1 MVEFA
6 DSGELDTARRNLNPN
21 VECHVAFRQQR
32 HPAAL
37 STRGLSM
44 PRLSF
49 RQLIITTLLGFSL
62 CFPSTDS
69 SVNAQ
74 EALLSGAAKVRQ
86 DIEQQRLK
94 KQETEK
100 QYTLKQGAATVAAQR
115 VQEIQKQLQEAQ
127 ARATAEA
134 TEAKSLQDQTAAID
148 KQIADMTAAMPQ
160 HEAADALVATADR
173 ITSRLTALQEAQQ
186 QLQAQLA
193 TLRKS
198 SVEWRSKATDAEQ
211 QIAAITSQRPEL
223 DKKIAETKTAA
234 DTAITAVANAQTAV
248 TAAQTTVDTVT
259 TALAQEEERLKTAT
273 ASVSTLAN
281 SVASLE
287 KSLVTLREA
296 AKLTGIDSTAAIQGL
311 EKAIADFAPLKAN
324 TDALVAQVTA
334 RRDEQGKLLVAAKA
348 EMEKKT
354 AEHKAAVAA
363 AEPLKVAA
371 AAAVE
376 ALAAANTREA
386 SMKAQKTEG
395 DAWQKALQAQ
405 LTGLEPSLQKL
416 NAELQIVNNES
427 LVARKQAEAT
437 LEPLGRF
444 VSFSRHVAPIFAE
457 RCIACHNTRSPG
469 GRLNLDSFA
478 ALSKGGEAGPALTA
492 HKSAESLLLSMIQD
506 GSMPKD
512 ADPLK
517 PDEIAIVKQWI
528 DVGAPLDAGVPVT
541 ADLFDVMPERSQPLP
556 PNEYRVAIPVTAV
569 AFNADGSQL
578 ASSGY
583 HEVLIWNTADGTLVR
598 RISNVAERIYDV
610 EFSADGTTLAV
621 AAGTPGQ
628 LGEVKL
634 FSAADGT
641 LLRTIVR
648 SRDAVFALSFSPN
661 GQQIACAGAD
671 RSIYVVNA
679 ATGEQT
685 THIEDHADWVMD
697 INWSP
702 NGQRLVSSSRDKTC
716 KVFDAATGNPV
727 ITFPGHGEP
736 VYTAAF
742 LADGTTVV
750 SGGGDKRLRVW
761 NSADAK
767 EVRAIG
773 GFGGDVF
780 RIQILPGDI
789 ILSASGDRAVHE
801 NKAADGAEIRKFSG
815 HSDWVYTLSASV
827 SKKMIASGS
836 YDGEIRL
843 WNSED
848 GKMTTSFIAIPKGQQ
863 AVAAQ

>member
-1 MVEFA
+1 M
-6 DSGELDTARRNLNPN
+6 
-21 VECHVAFRQQR
+21 
-32 HPAAL
+32 
-37 STRGLSM
+37 
-44 PRLSF
+44 
-49 RQLIITTLLGFSL
+49 
-62 CFPSTDS
+62 
-69 SVNAQ
+69 
-74 EALLSGAAKVRQ
+74 
-86 DIEQQRLK
+86 
-94 KQETEK
+94 
-100 QYTLKQGAATVAAQR
+100 
-115 VQEIQKQLQEAQ
+115 
-127 ARATAEA
+127 
-134 TEAKSLQDQTAAID
+134 
-148 KQIADMTAAMPQ
+148 
-160 HEAADALVATADR
+160 
-173 ITSRLTALQEAQQ
+173 
-186 QLQAQLA
+186 
-193 TLRKS
+193 
-198 SVEWRSKATDAEQ
+198 
-211 QIAAITSQRPEL
+211 
-223 DKKIAETKTAA
+223 
-234 DTAITAVANAQTAV
+234 
-248 TAAQTTVDTVT
+248 
-259 TALAQEEERLKTAT
+259 
-273 ASVSTLAN
+273 
-281 SVASLE
+281 
-287 KSLVTLREA
+287 
-296 AKLTGIDSTAAIQGL
+296 
-311 EKAIADFAPLKAN
+311 
-324 TDALVAQVTA
+324 A

-354 AEHKAAVAA
+354 AEHTAAVAA
-363 AEPLKVAA
+363 AAPVNTAA
-371 AAAVE
+371 TAAIE
-376 ALAAANTREA
+376 ALAAANSRDA
-386 SMKAQKTEG
+386 AMKTQKIEG
-395 DAWQKALQAQ
+395 DAWQKAVQAQ

-416 NAELQIVNNES
+416 NAELQIINSES
-427 LVARKQAEAT
+427 LIARKQAESA

-444 VSFSRHVAPIFAE
+444 ISFSRHVAPILAE

-492 HKSAESLLLSMIQD
+492 HKSAESLLLTMIQD

-517 PDEIAIVKQWI
+517 PEEIAIVKQWI

-583 HEVLIWNTADGTLVR
+583 HEVLVWSTADGTLVR

-610 EFSADGTTLAV
+610 EFSADGATLAV

-634 FSAADGT
+634 FSAADGALVRT
-641 LLRTIVR
+641 LVR
-648 SRDAVFALSFSPN
+648 SRDAVFALSFSPD

-780 RIQILPGDI
+780 RVQILPGDI

-801 NKAADGAEIRKFSG
+801 NKAADGGEIRKFAG
-815 HSDWVYTLSASV
+815 HNDWVYTLSASV
-827 SKKMIASGS
+827 GKKMIASGS

-863 AVAAQ
+863 AVAAAAAQ

>member
-1 MVEFA
+1 
-6 DSGELDTARRNLNPN
+6 
-21 VECHVAFRQQR
+21 
-32 HPAAL
+32 
-37 STRGLSM
+37 M

-49 RQLIITTLLGFSL
+49 RQLIITTLLGVSL
-62 CFPSTDS
+62 CFPSTVS

-74 EALLSGAAKVRQ
+74 EAPLTGAAKVRQ

-115 VQEIQKQLQEAQ
+115 AQEIQTQLQEAQ

-134 TEAKSLQDQTAAID
+134 TEAKSLQDQTAAIE

-160 HEAADALVATADR
+160 HEAADVLVANADKV
-173 ITSRLTALQEAQQ
+173 TSRLTTLQEVQK
-186 QLQAQLA
+186 QLQIQLA

-211 QIAAITSQRPEL
+211 QIAAIAAQRPEL

-234 DTAITAVANAQTAV
+234 DTANTTVANAQTAL

-259 TALAQEEERLKTAT
+259 TALTQEEERLKTAT
-273 ASVSTLAN
+273 ASVGTLAN

-287 KSLVTLREA
+287 KSLATLREA

-324 TDALVAQVTA
+324 TDSLVAQVTA
-334 RRDEQGKLLVAAKA
+334 RSDEQNKLMAAAKA

-363 AEPLKVAA
+363 AEPLNTAA
-371 AAAVE
+371 TSAME
-376 ALAAANTREA
+376 ALAAANSRDA
-386 SMKAQKTEG
+386 AMKTQKIEG

-416 NAELQIVNNES
+416 NAELQIINSES
-427 LVARKQAEAT
+427 LIARKQAESA

-444 VSFSRHVAPIFAE
+444 LSFSRHVAPILAE

-492 HKSAESLLLSMIQD
+492 HKSAESLLLTMIQD

-517 PDEIAIVKQWI
+517 PEEIAIVKQWI

-583 HEVLIWNTADGTLVR
+583 HEVLVWNTADGTLVR

-641 LLRTIVR
+641 LVRTLVR
-648 SRDAVFALSFSPN
+648 SRDAVFALSYSPD

-767 EVRAIG
+767 ELRAIG

-780 RIQILPGDI
+780 RVQILPGDI
-789 ILSASGDRAVHE
+789 ILSASGDRVVHE
-801 NKAADGAEIRKFSG
+801 NKAADGAEIRKFAG
-815 HSDWVYTLSASV
+815 HNDWVYTLSASV
-827 SKKMIASGS
+827 GKKMIASGS

-848 GKMTTSFIAIPKGQQ
+848 GKLTTSFIAIPKGQQ
-863 AVAAQ
+863 AVAATAAQ

>member
-1 MVEFA
+1 VE
-6 DSGELDTARRNLNPN
+6 
-21 VECHVAFRQQR
+21 
-32 HPAAL
+32 
-37 STRGLSM
+37 
-44 PRLSF
+44 
-49 RQLIITTLLGFSL
+49 
-62 CFPSTDS
+62 
-69 SVNAQ
+69 
-74 EALLSGAAKVRQ
+74 
-86 DIEQQRLK
+86 
-94 KQETEK
+94 
-100 QYTLKQGAATVAAQR
+100 
-115 VQEIQKQLQEAQ
+115 EIQKQLQEAQ

-134 TEAKSLQDQTAAID
+134 TEAKSLQDQTAVIE
-148 KQIADMTAAMPQ
+148 KQIADMTAALPQ
-160 HEAADALVATADR
+160 HEAADVLVANADKV
-173 ITSRLTALQEAQQ
+173 TSRLTALQNAQK

-211 QIAAITSQRPEL
+211 QIAAIAAQRPEL
-223 DKKIAETKTAA
+223 DKKIVETKTAA
-234 DTAITAVANAQTAV
+234 DAANTTVATAQTAL
-248 TAAQTTVDTVT
+248 TAAQTTVDTVST
-259 TALAQEEERLKTAT
+259 TLAQEEERLKAAT
-273 ASVSTLAN
+273 ASVGTLAN

-287 KSLVTLREA
+287 KSLATLREA

-363 AEPLKVAA
+363 AEPLNTAAKAA
-371 AAAVE
+371 AD
-376 ALAAANTREA
+376 ALAASNSREA
-386 SMKAQKTEG
+386 AIKTQKTEG
-395 DAWQKALQAQ
+395 DAWQQALQAQ

-427 LVARKQAEAT
+427 LVARRQAEIA

-492 HKSAESLLLSMIQD
+492 HKSAESLLLTMIQD

-517 PDEIAIVKQWI
+517 PEEIAVVKHWI

-583 HEVLIWNTADGTLVR
+583 HEVLVWNTADGTLVR

-641 LLRTIVR
+641 LVRTLVR

-736 VYTAAF
+736 VYTASF

-780 RIQILPGDI
+780 RVQILPGDI

-801 NKAADGAEIRKFSG
+801 NKAADGAEIRKFAG
-815 HSDWVYTLSASV
+815 HNDWVYTLSASV
-827 SKKMIASGS
+827 GKKMIASGS

-863 AVAAQ
+863 AVAATAAQ

>member
-1 MVEFA
+1 
-6 DSGELDTARRNLNPN
+6 
-21 VECHVAFRQQR
+21 
-32 HPAAL
+32 
-37 STRGLSM
+37 M
-44 PRLSF
+44 PRTFLS
-49 RQLIITTLLGFSL
+49 RLLLAAHLGFSFATL
-62 CFPSTDS
+62 FVDCRVLVADDLP
-69 SVNAQ
+69 
-74 EALLSGAAKVRQ
+74 SGAAKARLQ
-86 DIEQQRLK
+86 IEQQRLK
-94 KQETEK
+94 KQEAEK
-100 QYTLKQGAATVAAQR
+100 ELTLKQGAAQVSAQR
-115 VQEIQKQLQEAQ
+115 VQEIQKQLEEAQ
-127 ARATAEA
+127 ARSAAETAQVQRIQE
-134 TEAKSLQDQTAAID
+134 QTAALE
-148 KQIADMTAAMPQ
+148 KQISDITAALPQ
-160 HEAADALVATADR
+160 HEAADGLVMMAER
-173 ITSRLTALQEAQQ
+173 ITTRHSTLQAS
-186 QLQAQLA
+186 QLQLQNQLA
-193 TLRKS
+193 NLRKS

-211 QIAAITSQRPEL
+211 QIAAITAQRPEL
-223 DKKIAETKTAA
+223 DKKLTETKTAA
-234 DTAITAVANAQTAV
+234 DASEVTVVAAQTAV
-248 TAAQTTVDTVT
+248 ATAQAVT
-259 TALAQEEERLKTAT
+259 DIATAEFAQEEERLKSAT
-273 ASVSTLAN
+273 DSVATLTN
-281 SVASLE
+281 SVASLD
-287 KSLVTLREA
+287 KSLATLKEA
-296 AKLTGIDSTAAIQGL
+296 AALTGIDSSVAILGL
-311 EKAIADFAPLKAN
+311 EKAIADFAPLKTN
-324 TDALVAQVTA
+324 TDTLVSQVTA
-334 RRDEQGKLLVAAKA
+334 RRDDQSKLLATAKA
-348 EMEKKT
+348 ELEKKS

-363 AEPLKVAA
+363 AEPLRTAFNAA
-371 AAAVE
+371 TDAITAV
-376 ALAAANTREA
+376 NTREA
-386 SMKAQKTEG
+386 SLKIVKTDG
-395 DAWQKALQAQ
+395 DAWQKTLQAQ

-427 LVARKQAEAT
+427 IVARRHAEAA

-444 VSFSRHVAPIFAE
+444 VSFSRDVAPIFAE

-478 ALSKGGEAGPALTA
+478 ALSKGGESGAAVSA
-492 HKSAESLLLSMIQD
+492 HQSADSLLLTMIED

-517 PDEIAIVKQWI
+517 PEEVAIVRQWI
-528 DVGAPLDAGVPVT
+528 EVGAPLDAGVALS

-569 AFNADGSQL
+569 AFNIDGTQL

-583 HEVLIWNTADGTLVR
+583 HEVLVWNTTDGSLIR
-598 RISNVAERIYDV
+598 RISNVAERIYDL
-610 EFSADGTTLAV
+610 EFSADGSTLAV

-628 LGEVKL
+628 LGELKL
-634 FSAADGT
+634 FSAVDGRLIRT
-641 LLRTIVR
+641 LVR

-679 ATGEQT
+679 ATGEEVT
-685 THIEDHADWVMD
+685 RIEDHADWVMD

-742 LADGTTVV
+742 LADSTTVV

-780 RIQILPGDI
+780 RVQILAGDI
-789 ILSASGDRAVHE
+789 ILSASGDRMVHQ
-801 NKAADGAEIRKFSG
+801 NKAADGAEIRKLIG
-815 HSDWVYTLSASV
+815 HNDWVYTLSANATR
-827 SKKMIASGS
+827 KLIASGS

-848 GKMTTSFIAIPKGQQ
+848 GTMTTSFIAIPKGQL
-863 AVAAQ
+863 AVAATAAK

>member
-1 MVEFA
+1 
-6 DSGELDTARRNLNPN
+6 
-21 VECHVAFRQQR
+21 
-32 HPAAL
+32 
-37 STRGLSM
+37 M

-49 RQLIITTLLGFSL
+49 RQLIITTLLGVSL
-62 CFPSTDS
+62 CFPSTVS

-74 EALLSGAAKVRQ
+74 ETPLSGAAKVRQ

-115 VQEIQKQLQEAQ
+115 AQEIQKQLQEAQ

-134 TEAKSLQDQTAAID
+134 TEAKSLQDQTAAIE

-160 HEAADALVATADR
+160 HEAADVLVANADKV
-173 ITSRLTALQEAQQ
+173 TSRLTTLQDVQK
-186 QLQAQLA
+186 QLQIQLA

-211 QIAAITSQRPEL
+211 QIAAIAAQRPEL

-234 DTAITAVANAQTAV
+234 DAANTTVANAQTAL

-259 TALAQEEERLKTAT
+259 TALTQEEERLKTAT
-273 ASVSTLAN
+273 ASVGTLAN

-287 KSLVTLREA
+287 KSLATLREA

-324 TDALVAQVTA
+324 TDSLVAQVTA
-334 RRDEQGKLLVAAKA
+334 RSDEQNKLMAAAKA

-354 AEHKAAVAA
+354 AEHKAAVAD
-363 AEPLKVAA
+363 AEPLNIAA
-371 AAAVE
+371 TSAME
-376 ALAAANTREA
+376 ALAAANSRDA
-386 SMKAQKTEG
+386 AMKTQKIEG

-416 NAELQIVNNES
+416 NAELQIINSES
-427 LVARKQAEAT
+427 LIARKQAESA

-444 VSFSRHVAPIFAE
+444 LSFSRHVAPILAE

-492 HKSAESLLLSMIQD
+492 HKSAESLLLTMIQD

-517 PDEIAIVKQWI
+517 PEEIAIVKQWI

-583 HEVLIWNTADGTLVR
+583 HEVLVWNTADGTLVR

-641 LLRTIVR
+641 LMRTLVR
-648 SRDAVFALSFSPN
+648 SRDAVFALSYSPD

-767 EVRAIG
+767 ELRAIG

-780 RIQILPGDI
+780 RVQILPGDI
-789 ILSASGDRAVHE
+789 ILSASGDRVVHE
-801 NKAADGAEIRKFSG
+801 NKAADGAEIRKFAG
-815 HSDWVYTLSASV
+815 HNDWVYTLSASV
-827 SKKMIASGS
+827 GKKMIASGS

-848 GKMTTSFIAIPKGQQ
+848 GKLTTSFIAIPKVQQ
-863 AVAAQ
+863 AVAATAAQ

>member
-1 MVEFA
+1 
-6 DSGELDTARRNLNPN
+6 
-21 VECHVAFRQQR
+21 
-32 HPAAL
+32 
-37 STRGLSM
+37 M

-49 RQLIITTLLGFSL
+49 RQLIFTTLLGLSL
-62 CFPSTDS
+62 CFPSTAS
-69 SVNAQ
+69 SLNAQ
-74 EALLSGAAKVRQ
+74 ETSLSGAAKARQ

-134 TEAKSLQDQTAAID
+134 TEAKSLQDQMATIE
-148 KQIADMTAAMPQ
+148 KQIAEMTAALPQ
-160 HEAADALVATADR
+160 HDAADVLVANADKV
-173 ITSRLTALQEAQQ
+173 TSRLTALQDAQK

-193 TLRKS
+193 ALRKS

-211 QIAAITSQRPEL
+211 QIAAITAQRPEL
-223 DKKIAETKTAA
+223 DKKIVETKTAA
-234 DTAITAVANAQTAV
+234 DAANTTVATAQTAL
-248 TAAQTTVDTVT
+248 TAAQTTVDTVST
-259 TALAQEEERLKTAT
+259 TLAQEEERLKAAT
-273 ASVSTLAN
+273 ASVGTLAN

-287 KSLVTLREA
+287 KSLATLREA

-324 TDALVAQVTA
+324 TDALVSQVTA

-363 AEPLKVAA
+363 AEPLNTAA
-371 AAAVE
+371 KTAVE
-376 ALAAANTREA
+376 ALAAANSREA
-386 SMKAQKTEG
+386 AMKTQKIEG
-395 DAWQKALQAQ
+395 DAWQQALQAQ

-427 LVARKQAEAT
+427 LIARKQAEAA

-492 HKSAESLLLSMIQD
+492 HKSAESLLLTMIQD

-517 PDEIAIVKQWI
+517 PEEIAIVKQWI

-583 HEVLIWNTADGTLVR
+583 HEVLVWNTADGTLVR

-641 LLRTIVR
+641 LVRTLVR

-780 RIQILPGDI
+780 RVQILPGDI

-801 NKAADGAEIRKFSG
+801 NKAADGAETRKFAG
-815 HSDWVYTLSASV
+815 HNDWVYTLSASV
-827 SKKMIASGS
+827 GRKMIASGS

-848 GKMTTSFIAIPKGQQ
+848 GKLTTSFIAIPKGQQ
-863 AVAAQ
+863 AVAATAAQ